1 MALISDSTN
10 GKGNAAPVAAEL
22 YTREYF
28 LGDCEGYRP
37 FLEHQGAVLSHRL
50 ESFYKRLVVRPDDR
64 VLEIACGR
72 GEICNLL
79 APRVRSV
86 VGTDYAP
93 SAISICQET
102 YKNSGHKNLQFVVAD
117 AKSLPFPDHSFDLV
131 FCSEFLEH
139 VHDWELHEVMKEI
152 VRVLSP
158 NGRLICQT
166 EPNRL
171 YRFFASTW
179 SFLPRAIQALRKGR
193 KIAFLLERPDGH
205 VQFHVNEQTYW
216 SVRRLLRLYFH
227 ESRVET
233 YEMVLGMN
241 RLLRFIFNGYP
252 LNKLPLVRRFF
263 DREIFVYAARPR
275 K

>member
-1 MALISDSTN
+1 MAPGALHEN
-10 GKGNAAPVAAEL
+10 GKKNPVPADL

-28 LGDCEGYRP
+28 LTDCEGYRP
-37 FLEHQGAVLSHRL
+37 FLEHRGAALSNRL
-50 ESFYKRLVVRPDDR
+50 ESFYRRLAVRPDDR

-93 SAISICQET
+93 SAIAICQEA
-102 YKNSGHKNLQFVVAD
+102 YRDSGHKNLQFVIAD
-117 AKSLPFPDHSFDLV
+117 AKKLPFPDSSFDLV

-139 VHDWELHEVMKEI
+139 VHNWELREVMQEI
-152 VRVLSP
+152 TRVLAP

-166 EPNRL
+166 EPNKV
-171 YRFFASTW
+171 YRFAASAW

-193 KIAFLLERPDGH
+193 KITFLLERPAGH
-205 VQFHVNEQTYW
+205 IQFHVNEQTYW
-216 SVRRLLRLYFH
+216 SVRRLIRPYFY
-227 ESRVET
+227 EWRVET

-241 RLLRFIFNGYP
+241 RLLRFVFNGYP
-252 LNKLPLVRRFF
+252 LNKLPLLKRVF
-263 DREIFVYAARPR
+263 DREIFAYAARP
-275 K
+275 KK

>member
-1 MALISDSTN
+1 MTAYED
-10 GKGNAAPVAAEL
+10 GEKKEAPVSANL

-37 FLEHQGAVLSHRL
+37 FLEHPGGALSNRL
-50 ESFYKRLVVRPDDR
+50 DSFYRRLAVRPDDR

-86 VGTDYAP
+86 MGTDYAT
-93 SAISICQET
+93 SAIAICEET
-102 YKNSGHKNLQFVVAD
+102 YRASGHQNLRFVVAD
-117 AKSLPFPDHSFDLV
+117 AKSLPFPDDSFDLV

-139 VHDWELHEVMKEI
+139 VHDWELREVMKEI
-152 VRVLSP
+152 TRVLAP
-158 NGRLICQT
+158 DGRLICQT
-166 EPNRL
+166 EPNRV
-171 YRFFASTW
+171 YRFVASAW
-179 SFLPRAIQALRKGR
+179 SFVPRLIQALRKGR
-193 KIAFLLERPDGH
+193 KISFLLERPEGH
-205 VQFHVNEQTYW
+205 IRFHVNEHTYW
-216 SVRRLLRLYFH
+216 SVRRLIHPYFH

-241 RLLRFIFNGYP
+241 RFLRFIFNGYP
-252 LNKLPLVRRFF
+252 LNKLPLLKRLF
-263 DREIFVYAARPR
+263 DREIFAYAARPR